1 MRSASNGRDHR
12 GLGRDRAAFARRYA
26 AKGRDLLLIAR
37 RPEPL
42 ARLADELGA
51 AHPVRVATLAQ
62 DVTAPETL
70 AAIDAALAAEGG
82 YCDLLVNN
90 AGIGI
95 SGPFQDLS
103 GADLEQLL
111 AVNIVASTR
120 LMRHV
125 LKGMVA
131 RRRGGIIN
139 LASLG
144 AYAPGPY
151 QAPYH
156 ASRAYILS
164 LSEAVA
170 AEVAPLGVR
179 ITAVAPG
186 PVSTGF
192 HAKMGADQDIYR
204 YLVPAISPETVA
216 RWAVAAHNLGARVV
230 VPGFIN
236 NVLALLLR
244 LMPHRLSV
252 PIQGWLFY
260 PRNR

>member
-1 MRSASNGRDHR
+1 MVVITGASEGI
-12 GLGRDRAAFARRYA
+12 GAAFARRYA

-37 RPEPL
+37 RLEPL
-42 ARLADELGA
+42 ARLADELRA
-51 AHPVRVATLAQ
+51 AHPVHVATLAQ
-62 DVTAPETL
+62 DVSLPEAP
-70 AAIDAALAAEGG
+70 AAIDAVLTAADG

-95 SGPFQDLS
+95 SGHFPDLCS
-103 GADLEQLL
+103 ADVDELL
-111 AVNIVASTR
+111 AVNASAPTR
-120 LMRHV
+120 LMLHV
-125 LKGMVA
+125 LPGMRA
-131 RRRGGIIN
+131 RGRGGVIN
-139 LASLG
+139 IASLG
-144 AYAPGPY
+144 GYAPGPY

-170 AEVAPLGVR
+170 DEMAPHGVR

-186 PVSTGF
+186 PVSTAF

-204 YLVPAISPETVA
+204 YVLPAISPETVV
-216 RWAVAAHNLGARVV
+216 RWAVTAHNLGARVV
-230 VPGFIN
+230 VPGFMN
-236 NVLALLLR
+236 NVFALFLR

>member
-1 MRSASNGRDHR
+1 MVVITGASEGI
-12 GLGRDRAAFARRYA
+12 GAAFARRYA

-37 RPEPL
+37 RPDPL
-42 ARLADELGA
+42 TRLADELRA
-51 AHPVRVATLAQ
+51 AHPIHVATLSQ
-62 DVTAPETL
+62 DVSSPDAP
-70 AAIDAALAAEGG
+70 AAIDAALAAAGG

-90 AGIGI
+90 AGIGV
-95 SGPFQDLS
+95 S
-103 GADLEQLL
+103 GAFPDLPCADIEQLL
-111 AVNIVASTR
+111 AVNTVAPTR

-125 LKGMVA
+125 LPGMRA
-131 RRRGGIIN
+131 RGRGGVIN

-144 AYAPGPY
+144 GFAPGPY
-151 QAPYH
+151 QSPYY

-170 AEVAPLGVR
+170 AEMARHGVR

-192 HAKMGADQDIYR
+192 HTKMGADRDIYR
-204 YLVPAISPETVA
+204 WAVPAISPETVA
-216 RWAVAAHNLGARVV
+216 RWAITAHNLGARVV
-230 VPGFIN
+230 VPGFMN
-236 NVLALLLR
+236 NVFALFLR
-244 LMPHRLSV
+244 VMPHRLSV

>member
-1 MRSASNGRDHR
+1 MVVITGASEGI
-12 GLGRDRAAFARRYA
+12 GAAFARRYA
-26 AKGRDLLLIAR
+26 AVGRDLLLVAR

-42 ARLADELGA
+42 ARLADELRA
-51 AHPVRVATLAQ
+51 AHQVHVATLTQ
-62 DVTAPETL
+62 DVAAPGAP
-70 AAIDAALAAEGG
+70 AAIDAALAAAGG

-90 AGIGI
+90 AGIGV
-95 SGPFQDLS
+95 SGAFQDLPV
-103 GADLEQLL
+103 ADVEQLL
-111 AVNIVASTR
+111 AVNTVAPTR
-120 LMRHV
+120 LMSHV
-125 LKGMVA
+125 LQGMRA

-144 AYAPGPY
+144 GYAPGPY
-151 QAPYH
+151 QAPYY

-170 AEVAPLGVR
+170 HEMAPHGVR

-186 PVSTGF
+186 PVRTGF
-192 HAKMGADQDIYR
+192 HAKMGSDRHNYR
-204 YLVPAISPETVA
+204 YLLPAISPETVV
-216 RWAVAAHNLGARVV
+216 RWAVMAHKLGARVV

-236 NVLALLLR
+236 NVLALFLR